1 MTNQL
6 TQQRTTGQAGGSLSG
21 GRTYVQSLISVF
33 LGIALLLPASF
44 FLLTLLVRIIFGAK
58 TMYHFIAPSF
68 LQSPFDPLA
77 WHKAQFIMG
86 CLLLAILLNG
96 SNYRRHWLNMAIAV
110 QGFLLMIVLIAY
122 TLIQHIRY

>member
-6 TQQRTTGQAGGSLSG
+6 THPKMTSLQSFISG
-21 GRTYVQSLISVF
+21 L

-44 FLLTLLVRIIFGAK
+44 FMLTLLARVIFGTK
-58 TMYHFIAPSF
+58 SWYYSIAPSF

-77 WHKAQFIMG
+77 WHKAQFILG
-86 CLLLAILLNG
+86 CLLMAILLNG
-96 SNYRRHWLNMAIAV
+96 TSYRRHWLNLAIAL
-110 QGFLLMIVLIAY
+110 QGLLLLVVLVAY